1 VSEPTTAPPAVLL
14 TGWPGSGKTTVGR
27 ALAHDLRAALL
38 DQDSLTGPMVDV
50 VADLVGVSDLDDPRL
65 AGPTRDA
72 RYESVL
78 AVAEDNLRV
87 GTPVVLVAPFTMER
101 RDVGAWSTLDQR
113 LRRAG
118 GLPLLVWLR
127 VEPEVAVRRLR
138 TRGADRDLGKLTDV
152 SAFLARLDAAE
163 PAGPHLSVDA
173 GGDPADAVRGI
184 LAALAQL
191 SP

>member
-1 VSEPTTAPPAVLL
+1 VSETTTARPAVLL

-27 ALAHDLRAALL
+27 ALAHDLGAALL

-72 RYESVL
+72 RYESL
-78 AVAEDNLRV
+78 LEVAEDNLRV
-87 GTPVVLVAPFTMER
+87 GMPVVLVAPFTMER

-152 SAFLARLDAAE
+152 SAFLARLDTAE

-184 LAALAQL
+184 RAALAEL